1 MGNKLTAR
9 QTIYKGTLPRL
20 SGSTDPELDNLL
32 ESLNAEVTPPLRLF
46 ASATPDLILNVGPS
60 IVPNPET
67 GSNKALPTIGANA
80 PLLTSGTITFPA
92 APGTVTVSPGNNATF
107 SMGANEYIKA
117 LIYLD
122 ASNNLNLIFGTSNAT
137 EANATVT
144 APPDGA
150 IAIGFVTIQTIASVV
165 QVITNTKI
173 YQYVGTGSGS
183 GGSGSGV
190 LAVVPGYKMLINDSF
205 TAIQGSVDD
214 TINSTLTKAV
224 YDAGKKLYRLLCD
237 KSRAVTSNSGTG
249 LVINGTPSFTVQ
261 VGDIVYVTSGASNL
275 QWRKI
280 VTLNS
285 QTDYVLDAAFTPG
298 NLTASTTLMI
308 SQAVYTKDL
317 INFGDATEL
326 TRPRDFY
333 ANEDV
338 NQILVDY
345 ADSLASGDDVADFTQ
360 TARIVMSASN
370 EGLQA
375 SGTTPA
381 STTFTSA
388 LLARPNAPATL
399 VDYPLLVNADNERLF
414 LVFFCNPING
424 TVTSGANLLEYTANF
439 YQESAAING
448 GVLSSAYGVSDNSS
462 TTYNGTISTV
472 SSQTRFD
479 LNFDVS
485 NLADPGGVGSQVKV
499 TVNGQDVPKF
509 ISSGVNPS
517 SQLSYTIALDAN
529 GLYRRIQFNADLSV
543 TPVDIMIVKQFG
555 VYDASFQQTNKLIG
569 LFDAIVGSSTQVT
582 AGTATH
588 TSLQAAHDALAAGS
602 NILVLNNVT
611 LNGNTTLS
619 KRLMIQG
626 KGPGSVLTGNL
637 TINSGALGSVI
648 KWLKVSGNVSFAAGA
663 NKCFMTDCYMTG
675 SFSNDPSNL
684 DNVLEIITE

>member
-1 MGNKLTAR
+1 
-9 QTIYKGTLPRL
+9 
-20 SGSTDPELDNLL
+20 
-32 ESLNAEVTPPLRLF
+32 
-46 ASATPDLILNVGPS
+46 
-60 IVPNPET
+60 
-67 GSNKALPTIGANA
+67 
-80 PLLTSGTITFPA
+80 
-92 APGTVTVSPGNNATF
+92 
-107 SMGANEYIKA
+107 
-117 LIYLD
+117 
-122 ASNNLNLIFGTSNAT
+122 
-137 EANATVT
+137 
-144 APPDGA
+144 
-150 IAIGFVTIQTIASVV
+150 
-165 QVITNTKI
+165 
-173 YQYVGTGSGS
+173 
-183 GGSGSGV
+183 
-190 LAVVPGYKMLINDSF
+190 MLINDSF

-214 TINSTLTKAV
+214 TINASLTKAT

-237 KSRAVTSNSGTG
+237 KSITVNANTGTA
-249 LVINGTPSFTVQ
+249 LTTTGTPSFTVAI
-261 VGDIVYVTSGASNL
+261 GDIVYATNGPRAGQFRRISTVTDQN
-275 QWRKI
+275 
-280 VTLNS
+280 TF
-285 QTDYVLDAAFTPG
+285 VLDSAFTGG
-298 NLTASTTLMI
+298 NAANGNTLMI
-308 SQAVYTKDL
+308 SQAVWTKDL
-317 INFGDATEL
+317 VNFGDATEL

-338 NQILVDY
+338 NQVLVDY
-345 ADSLASGDDVADFTQ
+345 ADSLASGDDVADFTAA
-360 TARIVMSASN
+360 ARIVMSASN
-370 EGLQA
+370 QGLQA
-375 SGTTPA
+375 SGTTPT
-381 STTFTSA
+381 SDTFTTS
-388 LLARPNAPATL
+388 LLTRPAAPATL
-399 VDYPLLVNADNERLF
+399 VDYPLLVNSDNERLF
-414 LVFFCNPING
+414 LVFFCNPSNG
-424 TVTSGANLLEYTANF
+424 SVTAGANLLEYTANF

-448 GVLSSAYGVSDNSS
+448 GVLASAYGLSDNST

-472 SSQTRFD
+472 SSLTRFD

-543 TPVDIMIVKQFG
+543 SPVDIMVMKQFG

-569 LFDAIVGSSTQVT
+569 LFDAIVGSSAQVT

-588 TSLQAAHDALAAGS
+588 SSLQAAHDALAAGS

-611 LNGNTTLS
+611 LSANTTLS

-663 NKCFMTDCYMTG
+663 DKCFMTDCYMTG